1 MALALGLKNSAI
13 ARSGALRYYAAASL
27 FFANKSRRQSTLVEN
42 AMPHR
47 ITLPL
52 FSLSSLSLLLMA
64 LHAPA
69 FAQTSAMAPD
79 IPSAKFEV
87 LVPGADYV
95 KQVVMIPMRDGVKL
109 YTVIVIPNGAARAP
123 MILTRTPYNAAKRAA
138 RNVSPRMASMLPE
151 GDDNIVASGYI
162 RVFQDVRGK
171 HGSEGDY
178 VMTRPLRG
186 PLNATS
192 VDHATD
198 AWDTIDWLVNNVKQS
213 NGKVGMLG
221 SSYEGFT
228 VLMALADPHPALKVA
243 VPMSP
248 MVDGWRGDDWFHNG
262 AFRTNNFAYIGGQ
275 TGARGDG
282 VQLASG
288 AYDDYASMLQAGS
301 MADYARQYGLD
312 QLNFSKKLFEHP
324 AYDSYWQQQ
333 ALDVILGARPLTV
346 PTMTVVGR
354 WDQEDIYGAYAS
366 YAAMEAKDKTNTMN
380 YLVVGPWRHSGVN
393 YDGSSLGV
401 LKFTGDTAAQFRRDV
416 MQPFLDQYLKD
427 DAPKADTAPVWSY
440 LTGANRWQRL
450 NQWPLAPAS
459 TPLYLKDGF
468 RLGFDQI
475 ADGAQAG
482 AGVAGF
488 DDYVADPAKPV
499 PFVQRPVRMNDGAVW
514 KPWLVSDQRS
524 YSDRTDVLTYVT
536 GPLAAPLQISGQPM
550 VNLFASTSGTD
561 ADWVVKLIDVY
572 PDEMAAQPEL
582 GGYQLGIAMEIFRG
596 RYRQGLDQARP
607 ITAGKVERYRFALPN
622 ADHVFLPGHRVMVQ
636 IQSSWFPLYERNP
649 QTFVPNIFYAK
660 PGDYRKATQRIYHAP
675 GMASMIELPV
685 VGKAG
690 L

>member
-1 MALALGLKNSAI
+1 M
-13 ARSGALRYYAAASL
+13 
-27 FFANKSRRQSTLVEN
+27 SRRMS
-42 AMPHR
+42 
-47 ITLPL
+47 LPM
-52 FSLSSLSLLLMA
+52 SSLSLLLMA

-69 FAQTSAMAPD
+69 IAQTPAMAPD
-79 IPSAKFEV
+79 IPSAKFEA

-123 MILTRTPYNAAKRAA
+123 IMLTRTPYNAARRAT
-138 RNVSPRMASMLPE
+138 RNVSPHMASMLAE
-151 GDDNIVASGYI
+151 GDDTFVASGYI

-171 HGSEGDY
+171 YGSEGDY
-178 VMTRPLRG
+178 VMTRPIRG
-186 PLNATS
+186 ALNSTP

-198 AWDTIDWLVNNVKQS
+198 AWDTIDWLVKNVKQS
-213 NGKVGMLG
+213 NGKVGMVG

-228 VLMALADPHPALKVA
+228 VLMALADPHPALKAA

-262 AFRTNNFAYIGGQ
+262 AFRTSNLAYIGSQ
-275 TGARGDG
+275 TGARGEG
-282 VQLASG
+282 AHVASG
-288 AYDDYASMLQAGS
+288 VYDDYEAMLRAGS
-301 MADYARQYGLD
+301 MADYAKQYGLD
-312 QLNFSKKLFEHP
+312 QLNFSKKIFEHP
-324 AYDSYWQQQ
+324 AYDSYWQEQ

-393 YDGSSLGV
+393 YDGSSLGA

-416 MQPFLDQYLKD
+416 MQPFFDQYLKD
-427 DAPKADTAPVWSY
+427 GAPKADTPPVLSY

-450 NQWPLAPAS
+450 NQWPLAAAT
-459 TPLYLKDGF
+459 TPIYLKAGF
-468 RLGFDQI
+468 GLGFDKL
-475 ADGAQAG
+475 AAGTQAG
-482 AGVAGF
+482 AKGEAQF
-488 DDYVADPAKPV
+488 DEYVADPAKPV
-499 PFVQRPVRMNDGAVW
+499 PFVQRPVRMNEAAVW
-514 KPWLVSDQRS
+514 KPWLVSDQRG
-524 YSDRTDVLTYVT
+524 YADRTDVLTYLT

-572 PDEMAAQPEL
+572 PDEMASQPEL

-596 RYRQGLDQARP
+596 RYRQGLDKALAIP
-607 ITAGKVERYRFALPN
+607 AGKVERYRFALPN

-636 IQSSWFPLYERNP
+636 IQSSWFPLYDRNP

-660 PGDYRKATQRIYHAP
+660 AGDYRKATQRIYHAP
-675 GMASMIELPV
+675 GMESTIELPV